1 MDTKNQQE
9 YTLWKEYKNNNNQ
22 EIFQELV
29 VRYLPLVKYHAG
41 RIKMLVPLFIDEDDL
56 ISYGVLGLID
66 AINKFD
72 IDKGVLFKTYASRRI
87 RGEIIDHLRKLD
99 WLPHSI
105 RREGKRLKETA
116 DKLTKKL
123 GRKPTV
129 KELSEITEIPKDK
142 IKALYQKIYSSQ
154 WLSLYD
160 EFGDGRVMD
169 ILPEKDEKAPD
180 RVYED
185 KEKEEMLTLA
195 IDRLNEDEKLV
206 IALVYYEELT
216 QREVA
221 EVMDL
226 TPARISQIHKKA
238 VYRLRGMLGK
248 KKEAL
253 F

>member
-1 MDTKNQQE
+1 MDTKQE
-9 YTLWKEYKNNNNQ
+9 EYALWKEFKKNNDKD
-22 EIFQELV
+22 IFQDLV

-56 ISYGVLGLID
+56 VSYGVLGLID

-72 IDKGVLFKTYASRRI
+72 INKGVLFKTYASRRI
-87 RGEIIDHLRKLD
+87 RGEILDHLRKLD

-116 DKLTKKL
+116 DRLAKKT

-129 KELSEITEIPKDK
+129 KELSEVTELPEEK
-142 IKALYQKIYSSQ
+142 IKELYQKIYSSQ
-154 WLSLYD
+154 WLSLYE
-160 EFGDGRVMD
+160 EFGDARVMD
-169 ILPEKDEKAPD
+169 VLPEKDEKAPA

-185 KEKEEMLTLA
+185 KEQEEMLASA

-221 EVMDL
+221 EVMEL

-238 VYRLRGMLGK
+238 VFRLRGMLGK
-248 KKEAL
+248 KKESL